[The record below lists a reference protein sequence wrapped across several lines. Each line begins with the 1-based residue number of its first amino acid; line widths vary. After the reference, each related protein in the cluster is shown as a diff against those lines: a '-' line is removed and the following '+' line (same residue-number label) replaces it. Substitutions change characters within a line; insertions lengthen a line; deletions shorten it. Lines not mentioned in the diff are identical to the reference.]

1 MSHVRSEAGL
11 VVDDRHKNSVSEHS
25 GDSNRSNGS
34 KGRLVAPWLLGAT
47 PWASQAKILQPSQT
61 FVIAVKSCQR
71 CACAVL
77 HVVLLFRSQRGC
89 AVCWSHI
96 TSVNAS
102 AKGNLRAGPGLATG
116 LQTKKLDGLCLG
128 FYCPGVPRGDV
139 IGTEA
144 AGVKDWVGKG
154 FMRGPTGLPHAY
166 RETTFD
172 CFKSGK
178 TPREKRSRG
187 RGQKHA
193 GSLHEGEAPLP
204 DWPALA
210 FAGGERQFPRAQ
222 EERPF

>member
-1 MSHVRSEAGL
+1 MVGIGIG
-11 VVDDRHKNSVSEHS
+11 SVSTRVVAMEAMEGS
-25 GDSNRSNGS
+25 WPRGCWERLPGPLRRRSCNRARHLS
-34 KGRLVAPWLLGAT
+34 LLSSV
-47 PWASQAKILQPSQT
+47 WACARP
-61 FVIAVKSCQR
+61 CQR
-71 CACAVL
+71 CTHAVL
-77 HVVLLFRSQRGC
+77 HAVLLFRSQRGC
-89 AVCWSHI
+89 AVYCCLLAHI

-128 FYCPGVPRGDV
+128 FYCSGVPREDV

-187 RGQKHA
+187 RGQKHT
-193 GSLHEGEAPLP
+193 GSLREGEAPLP

-222 EERPF
+222 KERPF